1 METRLGNGAEELTSR
16 TKRGSSLR
24 IKVMQNSRLSSKAKW
39 IFYSA
44 GPGAV
49 STRDAG
55 WIDKF
60 SIMHTWVWGGCSKS
74 SKVIEG

>member
-1 METRLGNGAEELTSR
+1 MT
-16 TKRGSSLR
+16 
-24 IKVMQNSRLSSKAKW
+24 KW

-49 STRDAG
+49 STRDVG
-55 WIDKF
+55 WIETF
-60 SIMHTWVWGGCSKS
+60 SIMHTCVWGGCSKS